1 MLSEVS
7 VVGYLLDQKLILL
20 LCQTSVIIPYMD
32 TKTQLNNAMKDALRA
47 RDKVAKRTLT
57 MVRAAIQQA
66 EKDRREELDEAAVL
80 AILQK
85 ELKSRQESIAE
96 AKKAGR
102 DDLIADTEAEIV
114 ILKIY
119 LPEAMSAED
128 LESLAAEVIAEVGAS
143 VQADMG
149 KVMKVLIPRVA
160 GRAPGGD
167 ISSVVQELLQG

>member
-1 MLSEVS
+1 
-7 VVGYLLDQKLILL
+7 
-20 LCQTSVIIPYMD
+20 MD
-32 TKTQLNNAMKDALRA
+32 TKTELNNAMKDALRA

-66 EKDRREELDEAAVL
+66 EKDRREELDEAAIL

-85 ELKSRQESIAE
+85 ELKSRMETISE

-102 DDLIADTEAEIV
+102 DDLIADTEDEIA
-114 ILKIY
+114 ILKKY
-119 LPEAMSAED
+119 LPEAMSEED
-128 LESLAAEVIAEVGAS
+128 LQALAAEVIAEVGAS

-149 KVMKVLIPRVA
+149 KVMKVIIPRVA

-167 ISSVVQELLQG
+167 ISRVVRELLQG

>member
-1 MLSEVS
+1 
-7 VVGYLLDQKLILL
+7 
-20 LCQTSVIIPYMD
+20 MD
-32 TKTQLNNAMKDALRA
+32 TKTQLNDAMKDALRA

-57 MVRAAIQQA
+57 MVRAAIQLA

-102 DDLIADTEAEIV
+102 DDLIADTEDEIV
-114 ILKIY
+114 ILKKY

-128 LESLAAEVIAEVGAS
+128 LQGLAAEVIAEVGAS

-149 KVMKVLIPRVA
+149 RVMKVIIPRVA
-160 GRAPGGD
+160 GRASGGD
-167 ISSVVQELLQG
+167 ISRVVRELLQG

>member
-1 MLSEVS
+1 
-7 VVGYLLDQKLILL
+7 
-20 LCQTSVIIPYMD
+20 MD

-85 ELKSRQESIAE
+85 ELKSRQETIAE

-102 DDLIADTEAEIV
+102 EDLIADTEAEIV
-114 ILKIY
+114 VLKIY

-149 KVMKVLIPRVA
+149 NVMKILIPRVA

-167 ISSVVQELLQG
+167 ISRVVRELLQG

>member
-1 MLSEVS
+1 
-7 VVGYLLDQKLILL
+7 
-20 LCQTSVIIPYMD
+20 MD
-32 TKTQLNNAMKDALRA
+32 TKTQLNDAMKDALRA

-96 AKKAGR
+96 AKKASR
-102 DDLIADTEAEIV
+102 DDLIANTEDEIV
-114 ILKIY
+114 ILKKY

-128 LESLAAEVIAEVGAS
+128 LQNLAAEVIAEVGAS

-149 KVMKVLIPRVA
+149 KVMKVIIPRVA

-167 ISSVVQELLQG
+167 ISRVVRELLQG